1 MVKGRENTQVR
12 AFTLVELLVVIA
24 IIGALI
30 ALLLPAVQAAREAA
44 RRAHCFN
51 NLRQIGLAVHSYV
64 GSKTAFPAGYE
75 FKIETD
81 RTIGN
86 NGVVINGFFTLIL
99 PFLEQQVLEDA
110 YDYQQGYDHA
120 VNQPAVNTRIA
131 LYQCPSSPG
140 PRKMKIVNN
149 FAFYTLGKIDQGHTG
164 EATDYFGVRV
174 LVDKNTERTKGVFRA
189 ILPTGGGFEQDKPL
203 KYNEITDGTSRTLL
217 LEEEAGRP
225 ERYALGQSLGVQDYY
240 AGTWA
245 GVNGEMVYA
254 IDPQV
259 TIAPTV
265 GDCFINCNNFY
276 TPYSFHA
283 GGVNIS
289 LCDGSTRLMSD
300 EIDFDIWRRLVQP
313 DDGELGS
320 SP

>member
-1 MVKGRENTQVR
+1 
-12 AFTLVELLVVIA
+12 LVVIA
-24 IIGALI
+24 IIGVLV
-30 ALLLPAVQAAREAA
+30 ALLLPAVQASREAA
-44 RRAHCFN
+44 RRASCFN
-51 NLRQIGLAVHSYV
+51 NLRQIGLAVHNYV
-64 GSKTAFPAGYE
+64 GSKSVLPAGYE

-86 NGVVINGFFTLIL
+86 NGAVINGFFTLIL
-99 PFLEQQVLEDA
+99 PYLEQQVLEQT
-110 YDYQQGYDHA
+110 YDYKQGYDHA
-120 VNQPAVNTRIA
+120 INQPAVNTVVSI
-131 LYQCPSSPG
+131 YQCPSSPG
-140 PRKMKIVNN
+140 PRRMKIVNQL
-149 FAFYTLGKIDQGHTG
+149 ALYTLGKIDQGHTG

-174 LVDKNTERTKGVFRA
+174 LVDKDTVRTKGVFRA

-203 KYNEITDGTSRTLL
+203 KYSEITDGTSRTLL
-217 LEEEAGRP
+217 LVEEAGRP
-225 ERYALGQSLGVQDYY
+225 ERYALGRALGVQDYY

-283 GGVNIS
+283 GGVNMS
-289 LCDGSTRLMSD
+289 LCDGSARTLSD
-300 EIDFDIWRRLVQP
+300 EIDFETWRRLVQP
-313 DDGELGS
+313 DDDEPGTA
-320 SP
+320 P